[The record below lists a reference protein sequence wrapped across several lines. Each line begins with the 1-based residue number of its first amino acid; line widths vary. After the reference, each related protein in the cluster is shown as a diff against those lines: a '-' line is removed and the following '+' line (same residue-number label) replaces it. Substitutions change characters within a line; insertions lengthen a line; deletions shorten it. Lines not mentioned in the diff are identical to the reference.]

1 MSVELFLIMAALG
14 LRCCAQG
21 FSLLVESGGYCLVAA
36 RKLLLLVVSLVSEH
50 KLQAFGLQYLQL
62 MGLAVVVHRL
72 GCSEACGMFP
82 DQGSN
87 PYPLHCKMGSLS
99 LSLFFSFFF
108 WLFQKYKKVQQENVH
123 DPIFSHGKMWRG
135 DELTGPIEFF
145 F

>member
-108 WLFQKYKKVQQENVH
+108 LTISKVQKSSARKCTRPNF
-123 DPIFSHGKMWRG
+123 FSW
-135 DELTGPIEFF
+135 
-145 F
+145 